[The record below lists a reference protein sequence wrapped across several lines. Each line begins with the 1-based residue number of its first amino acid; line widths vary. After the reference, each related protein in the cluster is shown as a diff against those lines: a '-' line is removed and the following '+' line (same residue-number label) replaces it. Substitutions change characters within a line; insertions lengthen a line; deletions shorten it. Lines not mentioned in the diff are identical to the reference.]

1 MNKHALFHTVCLI
14 AALSFGQVVT
24 AAVSYG
30 NFGYSYSGF
39 ILASNNVSNFSYGS
53 IEATALLQPVPTLNG
68 DHRFVAMAI
77 PVSDMDFEFSTIN
90 VGTTEHTQ
98 AGFLGNLAVNNP
110 SAAGLDTRLDWNM
123 INNAGYQVSFTL
135 DQNTR
140 INLQQQSSSI
150 GSYVSANY
158 KFLISTTPVL
168 PPGQTHLGSITNG
181 DLLNLREFD
190 DSSFISLV
198 LPAGEYAFTTS
209 INLLT
214 TSNDSERNSAF
225 ASSTFSVS
233 FLAVP
238 LPPAGLL
245 FLSLLGVLGVRMAW
259 RK

>member
-1 MNKHALFHTVCLI
+1 MLKHTICLI
-14 AALSFGQVVT
+14 AALSFGQIAT

-30 NFGYSYSGF
+30 NFGYTYSGF
-39 ILASNNVSNFSYGS
+39 ILASDNVSNFSYGS
-53 IEATALLQPVPTLNG
+53 IEFTGLLQPVPTLNA
-68 DHRFVAMAI
+68 DNRFAGIAI
-77 PVSDMDFEFSTIN
+77 PVDDMDFEFSTIN

-98 AGFLGNLAVNNP
+98 TGFLGNLSVNNP
-110 SAAGLDTRLDWNM
+110 SAAGLDNSLDWQVS
-123 INNAGYQVSFTL
+123 NNAGYQVSFTL
-135 DQNTR
+135 DQTTR
-140 INLQQQSSSI
+140 VNLEQQSSSI
-150 GSYVSANY
+150 GNYASANY
-158 KFLISTTPVL
+158 AFLMSTPPTL
-168 PPGQTHLGSITNG
+168 PPGHMHVGSITTG

-198 LPAGEYAFTTS
+198 LPAGEYTFTTS
-209 INLLT
+209 INVVT

-245 FLSLLGVLGVRMAW
+245 FLSLIGVLGARMAW